1 MLNRQKIKRI
11 DNSKLLGNRIPAKQ
25 GETGLAR
32 PKKALI
38 TRETA
43 VQAALEIIEENGL
56 SDFSL
61 GAVARKMD
69 VKSPSL
75 YHHFQ
80 HKEDLLE
87 EVAREILSLARFAE
101 DESADWE
108 TRTIQ
113 ICLDTRKAL
122 LRYPNAAPLILQF
135 FPRHLMLGAYE
146 RAVIGYP
153 ETRELHM
160 AILEAIEKLGSPSMP
175 AFDAKRYPN
184 LAESMAAN
192 PYDDEQ
198 IFLEALR
205 TLILGIRVR
214 TDAMRE
220 DKPSIDTEYRGTDGR
235 RARPTR

>member
-1 MLNRQKIKRI
+1 M
-11 DNSKLLGNRIPAKQ
+11 
-25 GETGLAR
+25 AR

-43 VQAALEIIEENGL
+43 VRAALEIIEENGL

-160 AILEAIEKLGSPSMP
+160 AILEAIEKLTYGSALFQAAALASGSPSMP